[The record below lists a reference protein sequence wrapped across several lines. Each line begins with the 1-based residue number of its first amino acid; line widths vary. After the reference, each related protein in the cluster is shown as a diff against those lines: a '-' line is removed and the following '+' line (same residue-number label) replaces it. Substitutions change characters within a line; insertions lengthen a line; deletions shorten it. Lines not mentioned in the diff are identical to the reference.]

1 MTSAEMLARVRTDLD
16 EVVASFW
23 SDNEVYRA
31 LADGQREIATHIFT
45 IWKQKIRVNPDE
57 PLPEV
62 LRSLISTDSGTTTKS
77 LPSDF
82 MSYLTVYSATN
93 AVPIYVRENWRQT
106 GWMKG
111 NTYSTSTSAQP
122 FCYFNATQIVF
133 ETAVNWTMEYLKL
146 PTDISGATQPAL
158 PITAHNAI
166 IQYAFATLL
175 LKDSNPTAGQEL
187 QKFFLLLQNL
197 Y

>member
-1 MTSAEMLARVRTDLD
+1 MTSAEMLARVRTNLD
-16 EVVASFW
+16 EATASFW
-23 SDNEVYRA
+23 SDNEIYRA
-31 LADGQREIATHIFT
+31 LADGQREIISHIF
-45 IWKQKIRVNPDE
+45 IVWKQKVRVNPEE

-62 LRSLISTDSGTTTKS
+62 LRSLISSDSGTTTKS
-77 LPSDF
+77 LPNDF

-93 AVPIYVRENWRQT
+93 AVPIFVRENWRQNS
-106 GWMKG
+106 WMRG

-133 ETAVNWTMEYLKL
+133 ETAVAWTMEYLKA
-146 PTDISGATQPAL
+146 PSDISGSTQPSL
-158 PITAHNAI
+158 PTIAHNAVV
-166 IQYAFATLL
+166 QFAFATLL
-175 LKDSNPTAGQEL
+175 LKDSNPIANQEL